1 MSEFFF
7 KSELVFSNALDGKVV
22 VDMGI
27 VVVAANDV
35 KNIIVF
41 AVVFVVA
48 LFSSCRCR
56 HCSGW
61 ISAFFKIYD
70 NNDRNFVKKKYL
82 RWTNVNF
89 IFVWILC
96 IYTQKR

>member
-56 HCSGW
+56 HCSGL

-70 NNDRNFVKKKYL
+70 NNDRNFVKKS
-82 RWTNVNF
+82 TSDG
-89 IFVWILC
+89 
-96 IYTQKR
+96 QM